1 MKTAALLLSL
11 IAFASGA
18 SAQSTP
24 GVTKNEIVIGSIL
37 DLSGPIA
44 YGGKQVR
51 NGMQMRLDEANAN
64 GGVNGRKIKLL
75 VEDSAYDPKRS
86 VLVAQKLVTGE
97 HVFAIV
103 GHMGTANN
111 IAVMPMQFQNNVIN
125 FMPMTGTRAVF
136 DPPERLKVAVIQPYY
151 DQIELGVQVLA
162 SRSPQGRF
170 CVAYQDDEYGL
181 EHLRGTEAGLKTVG
195 TTVAEKVSYKRGA
208 TDFSSQVARL
218 KGAGC
223 THVVL
228 GTLVRETIGIMSEAH
243 KADFNP
249 EFIGSESVYTGTMM
263 QLGGKAVE
271 GLYGVH
277 AMTTPTAEDA
287 SRRVRDWY
295 TSYKSRFGEDPQQL
309 AVYGWYAM
317 DLFIATAEKA
327 GPTLTTDSF
336 LDALESTTWPRNMFG
351 GPEFH
356 ITKTNRLGS
365 GMSRVSQIQNGK
377 WVPITELRAAKKS

>member
-1 MKTAALLLSL
+1 MKIAALLLGL
-11 IAFASGA
+11 LTFASFA
-18 SAQSTP
+18 SAQTTA
-24 GVTKNEIVIGSIL
+24 GVTKNEILIGSIL

-51 NGMQMRLDEANAN
+51 NGMQMRIDEVNAA
-64 GGVNGRKIKLL
+64 GGVNGRKIRLL

-86 VLVAQKLVTGE
+86 VLAAQKLVTGE

-103 GHMGTANN
+103 GHIGTANN
-111 IAVMPMQFQNNVIN
+111 IAVMPMQFENKVIN

-162 SRSPQGRF
+162 GRHPQGRF
-170 CVAYQDDEYGL
+170 CIAYQDDEYGL

-195 TTVAEKVSYKRGA
+195 GTLVEKVSYKRGA
-208 TDFSSQVARL
+208 TDFSSQVARM

-223 THVVL
+223 TEVVL
-228 GTLVRETIGIMSEAH
+228 GTLVRETIGIMSEAR
-243 KADFNP
+243 KSDFNP
-249 EFIGSESVYTGTMM
+249 QFIGSESVYTGTML
-263 QLGGKAVE
+263 QLGGKSVD

-277 AMTTPTAEDA
+277 AMTAPTADDA

-295 TSYKSRFGEDPQQL
+295 TSYKTRFSDDPQQL

-317 DLFIATAEKA
+317 DLFIAAAEKA
-327 GPTLTTDSF
+327 GPKLTTDSF
-336 LDALESTTWPRNMFG
+336 LDALESTTWPRNIFG
-351 GPEFH
+351 GPEFR

-377 WVPITELRAAKKS
+377 WVAVTDLMAAKK